1 MSGACQCLP
10 DRVSEH
16 ELEKHARPG
25 EPVIVVMA
33 RGIGSI
39 QAYEFRDRDG
49 RSYLMSW
56 DAALNGHVLRF
67 PWHLW
72 MDRDGQLAHAVM
84 NRRRL
89 AFPLITLVE
98 WKPGRE
104 EGVRKA
110 GLAGQDPDS
119 CASID
124 NVLRYESM
132 VDALA
137 GAAVRVKVLARQLNV
152 AEAEL
157 RDALA
162 QPECPAELNAAGW
175 VRMKP

>member
-1 MSGACQCLP
+1 MSGACECLP

-39 QAYEFRDRDG
+39 QPYEFRDRDG

-56 DAALNGHVLRF
+56 DAVLHGHVLKF

-72 MDRDGQLAHAVM
+72 MDRGGQLAHAVM

-98 WKPGRE
+98 WVPGTE
-104 EGVRKA
+104 EGLEPDVQTDPSTVKA
-110 GLAGQDPDS
+110 ESNDD
-119 CASID
+119 
-124 NVLRYESM
+124 VLRYNAI
-132 VDALA
+132 VDVLA
-137 GAAVRVKVLARQLNV
+137 GGAMRLRPLAKHMGV
-152 AEAEL
+152 TEAEL
-157 RDALA
+157 RSAVV
-162 QPECPAELNAAGW
+162 QPDCPVELNAAGW
-175 VRMKP
+175 VRVKP